1 MKKIERAA
9 AKIINKV
16 IDIETY
22 GWPPVCMGSMYQ
34 PARPQIKPEKR
45 AKNTKS

>member
-22 GWPPVCMGSMYQ
+22 GWPPVCIGAMYQ
-34 PARPQIKPEKR
+34 PERPQIQPKKGM
-45 AKNTKS
+45 KDVKH